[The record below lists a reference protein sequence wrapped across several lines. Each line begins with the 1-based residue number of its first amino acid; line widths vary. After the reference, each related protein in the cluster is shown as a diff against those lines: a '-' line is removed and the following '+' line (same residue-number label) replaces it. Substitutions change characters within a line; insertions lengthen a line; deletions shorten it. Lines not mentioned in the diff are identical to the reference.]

1 MRLHLIC
8 SRNPLLFRGVFVPE
22 AAELL
27 FNSNPYFFDVDVSQL
42 IKRLDESK
50 AVN

>member
-8 SRNPLLFRGVFVPE
+8 SRNPLLSKEIFVPE
-22 AAELL
+22 AADLL
-27 FNSNPYFFDVDVSQL
+27 FNSSPHFFDVSQL
-42 IKRLDESK
+42 IKRLNKSE